1 MEPTDRRNGG
11 VAEFWGRR
19 RAEVVPSGNHLQRG
33 TTVEIY
39 KSVAYL
45 VQFVSMKNMLRVN
58 IYIDGNN
65 LYRGA
70 KELGFEI
77 DYKKFRH
84 WLRQKYHT
92 HQVYL
97 FIGLVP
103 DRVKFYEYLQE
114 CGFILVFKQTVS
126 VGGSV
131 KGNCDAE
138 LVLKATS
145 DFYTKAFDK
154 CLLVTGDGDFG
165 CLVEF
170 LASNAALSGLLAP
183 DEKKCSILLRNKNIE
198 ITFLNDLY
206 HKFSKRSA

>member
-1 MEPTDRRNGG
+1 MTG
-11 VAEFWGRR
+11 
-19 RAEVVPSGNHLQRG
+19 L
-33 TTVEIY
+33 I
-39 KSVAYL
+39 
-45 VQFVSMKNMLRVN
+45 

-70 KELGFEI
+70 KELGFDI
-77 DYKKFRH
+77 DYKKFRG
-84 WLRQKYHT
+84 WLRQKY
-92 HQVYL
+92 QASSVYL

-126 VGGSV
+126 VGGVV

-138 LVLKATS
+138 LVLKTVS

-154 CLLVTGDGDFG
+154 CILISGDGDFG

-170 LASNAALSGLLAP
+170 LNHNKALEQVIAP
-183 DEKKCSILLRNKNIE
+183 DESKCSILLRNKNVGM
-198 ITFLNDLY
+198 TFLNDHY
-206 HKFSKRSA
+206 HKFSKKKPPM

>member
-1 MEPTDRRNGG
+1 MNDKGK
-11 VAEFWGRR
+11 
-19 RAEVVPSGNHLQRG
+19 
-33 TTVEIY
+33 I
-39 KSVAYL
+39 
-45 VQFVSMKNMLRVN
+45 N

-70 KELGFEI
+70 KQLGFEI
-77 DYKKFRH
+77 DYKKFRN
-84 WLRQKYHT
+84 WLRQKYNT
-92 HQVYL
+92 QNVYL

-103 DRVKFYEYLQE
+103 DRVKFYEHLQE
-114 CGFILVFKQTVS
+114 CGFILVFKQKVS
-126 VGGSV
+126 VGGSI

-154 CLLVTGDGDFG
+154 CMLITGDGDFG

-170 LASNAALSGLLAP
+170 LVTNSFLRGVLAP

-206 HKFSKRSA
+206 HKFSQKIS